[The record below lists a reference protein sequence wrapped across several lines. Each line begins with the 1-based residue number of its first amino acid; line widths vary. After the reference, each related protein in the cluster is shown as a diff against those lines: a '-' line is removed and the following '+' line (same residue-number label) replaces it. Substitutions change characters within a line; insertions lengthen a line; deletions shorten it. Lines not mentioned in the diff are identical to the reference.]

1 MTAWDTEVDVAVV
14 GGGACGIMTALRAA
28 RDPNLVV
35 AVFEKSA
42 REGCNAAISSGSL
55 AAGGTRFQAAA
66 GIDDSPERHADDI
79 LRASG
84 DEEWRPVVEALCAAA
99 PEFVEWIADTGYP
112 IEIGTDM
119 PRAGMSAPRL
129 HTDTGRLGGGRLMRH
144 LRGLLEGHDNI
155 AFVDEAP
162 VVDLVSGNG
171 EVAGVVVSQNGTSQR
186 VRAGAVV
193 LAADGFA
200 ADRTLVE
207 QHLPHLGTPF
217 YGGVST
223 STGDALGWALRFGG
237 RLRNMG
243 AGLRSGLVVVDH
255 GTRVSP
261 ALQFNG
267 AVLVNLDGERF
278 VDEESKGYSSLAGI
292 LQQQPGER
300 AAMIWDATAMAA
312 TRESEMMRECLAAG
326 AVHDRPA
333 IEDLAASLG
342 RTVAETG
349 RALTPLPGR
358 RRLTAPFHFAWVT
371 HGLLATQGGLVI
383 DPSGRVLDGEGE
395 PVPGLYAGGGTACGL
410 AGPHSDG
417 YMSGNGL
424 LSAFGMGWIIGTGLA
439 AGPVLSRRRRRRPSP
454 WPAPPRSCASGTGG
468 R

>member
-1 MTAWDTEVDVAVV
+1 MTGWDAEVDVAIA
-14 GGGACGIMTALRAA
+14 GGGACGVMTALRAA
-28 RDPNLVV
+28 RDPGLVV

-55 AAGGTRFQAAA
+55 AAGGTRWQAAA
-66 GIDDSPERHADDI
+66 GVDDSPERHADDI

-99 PEFVEWIADTGYP
+99 PQFVEWIADTGHP
-112 IEIGTDM
+112 VELGLDM
-119 PRAGMSAPRL
+119 PRAGMTARRL

-162 VVDLVSGNG
+162 VVDLVSDGG
-171 EVAGVVVSQNGTSQR
+171 EVTGVVVSQNGSLQR
-186 VRAGAVV
+186 VRAGTVV
-193 LAADGFA
+193 LATDGFA
-200 ADRTLVE
+200 GNQALVKE
-207 QHLPHLGTPF
+207 HMPHLGTPF

-223 STGDALGWALRFGG
+223 STGDALGWAR
-237 RLRNMG
+237 RLGARVRNMG

-261 ALQFNG
+261 ALPFNG

-278 VDEESKGYSSLAGI
+278 VDEESKGYSSMAGI
-292 LQQQPGER
+292 LQGQPGER
-300 AAMIWDATAMAA
+300 AAMVWDATAMAA

-342 RTVAETG
+342 RTVGETE
-349 RALTPLPGR
+349 RALAPLPGR
-358 RRLTAPFHFAWVT
+358 RRLTAPYHLAWVT

-383 DPSGRVLDGEGE
+383 DPSGRVLDGAGA
-395 PVPGLYAGGGTACGL
+395 PLPGLYAGGGTACGL

-417 YMSGNGL
+417 YLSGNGL
-424 LSAFGMGWIIGTGLA
+424 LSAFGMGWIIGNGLA
-439 AGPVLSRRRRRRPSP
+439 QRR
-454 WPAPPRSCASGTGG
+454 
-468 R
+468 

>member
-1 MTAWDTEVDVAVV
+1 MTWDTEVDVAVI
-14 GGGACGIMTALRAA
+14 GGGACGVMTALRAA
-28 RDPNLVV
+28 RDPGRVV

-66 GIDDSPERHADDI
+66 GIDDSPQRHADDI

-84 DEEWRPVVEALCAAA
+84 DEEWRPVVEALCEAA
-99 PEFVEWIADTGYP
+99 PRIVEWIADTGYP
-112 IEIGTDM
+112 TEIGTDM
-119 PRAGMSAPRL
+119 PRAGMTALRL

-144 LRGLLEGHDNI
+144 LRALLETHDNA

-162 VVDLVSGNG
+162 AVDLVSDGG
-171 EVAGVVVSQNGTSQR
+171 EVTGVVIAQNGSVQR
-186 VRAGAVV
+186 VRADAVV

-200 ADRTLVE
+200 ADQTLVK

-223 STGDALGWALRFGG
+223 STGDALAWAR
-237 RLRNMG
+237 RLGAQVRNMG

-261 ALQFNG
+261 ALPFNG
-267 AVLVNLDGERF
+267 AVLVNVDGERF
-278 VDEESKGYSSLAGI
+278 VDEESKGYSSMAGI
-292 LQQQPGER
+292 LQRQPGER

-326 AVHDRPA
+326 AVRDCA
-333 IEDLAASLG
+333 TLDDLAAALG
-342 RTVAETG
+342 RTPEDTE

-358 RRLTAPFHFAWVT
+358 RRLTAPYHLAWVT

-383 DPSGRVLDGEGE
+383 DPSGRVLNQAGE
-395 PVPGLYAGGGTACGL
+395 PIPGLYAGGGTACGL

-417 YMSGNGL
+417 YLSGNGL
-424 LSAFGMGWIIGTGLA
+424 LSAFGMGWIIGNALPTG
-439 AGPVLSRRRRRRPSP
+439 
-454 WPAPPRSCASGTGG
+454 
-468 R
+468 

>member
-1 MTAWDTEVDVAVV
+1 MTWDIEVDVAVV
-14 GGGACGIMTALRAA
+14 GGGACGVMTALRAA
-28 RDPNLVV
+28 GDPGLVV
-35 AVFEKSA
+35 AVFERSA

-66 GIDDSPERHADDI
+66 GIDDSPRRHAEDI

-99 PEFVEWIADTGYP
+99 PRIVEWLADTGYP

-119 PRAGMSAPRL
+119 PRAGMTAPRL
-129 HTDTGRLGGGRLMRH
+129 HTDTGRLGGARLMRH
-144 LRGLLEGHDNI
+144 LRALLAARDNA
-155 AFVDEAP
+155 AFVDEARA
-162 VVDLVSGNG
+162 VDLVSQDG
-171 EVAGVVVSQNGTSQR
+171 EVTGVVVAQNGALQR

-200 ADRTLVE
+200 ADEALVE

-223 STGDALGWALRFGG
+223 STGDALPWALRLGA

-261 ALQFNG
+261 ALPFNG

-278 VDEESKGYSSLAGI
+278 VDEESKGYSSMAGV
-292 LQQQPGER
+292 LRRQPGER
-300 AAMIWDATAMAA
+300 AAMIWDAAAMAA

-326 AVHDRPA
+326 AVQDRA
-333 IEDLAASLG
+333 TLGDLAASLHL
-342 RTVAETG
+342 TTDQAD

-358 RRLTAPFHFAWVT
+358 RRLTAPYHLAWVT

-383 DPSGRVLDGEGE
+383 DPSGRVLDEAGA
-395 PVPGLYAGGGTACGL
+395 PIPGLYAGGGTACGL

-417 YMSGNGL
+417 YLSGNGL
-424 LSAFGMGWIIGTGLA
+424 LSAFGMGWIIGNHLA
-439 AGPVLSRRRRRRPSP
+439 ERTTRAQAR
-454 WPAPPRSCASGTGG
+454 
-468 R
+468 

>member
-1 MTAWDTEVDVAVV
+1 MTAWDTEVDVAIV
-14 GGGACGIMTALRAA
+14 GGGACGMMTALRAA
-28 RDPNLVV
+28 RDRDLVV

-84 DEEWRPVVEALCAAA
+84 DEAWRPVVEALCAAA

-112 IEIGTDM
+112 VEIGADM
-119 PRAGMSAPRL
+119 PRAGMTAPRL

-144 LRGLLEGHDNI
+144 LRTLVEARDNI

-162 VVDLVSGNG
+162 VVDLISDGG
-171 EVAGVVVSQNGTSQR
+171 EVAGAVVRQNGALQR

-200 ADRTLVE
+200 ANPALVE
-207 QHLPHLGTPF
+207 EHLPHLGTPF

-223 STGDALGWALRFGG
+223 STGDALGWALRLGG

-255 GTRVSP
+255 CTRVSP

-267 AVLVNLDGERF
+267 AVLVGLGGERF
-278 VDEESKGYSSLAGI
+278 VDEESKGYSSLAGV

-312 TRESEMMRECLAAG
+312 TRESEMMRECVAAG
-326 AVHDRPA
+326 AVRDRPT
-333 IEDLAASLG
+333 IEAVAASLG
-342 RTVAETG
+342 RTVAETE
-349 RALTPLPGR
+349 RALSPLPGR
-358 RRLTAPFHFAWVT
+358 RPLTAPYHLAWVT

-383 DPSGRVLDGEGE
+383 DPFGHVLDGAGE
-395 PVPGLYAGGGTACGL
+395 PIPRLYAGGGTACGL

-417 YMSGNGL
+417 YLSGNGL
-424 LSAFGMGWIIGTGLA
+424 LSAFGTGWIIGAALA
-439 AGPVLSRRRRRRPSP
+439 AR
-454 WPAPPRSCASGTGG
+454 
-468 R
+468 